1 MTSATP
7 SARAERGRGV
17 SGLRPDARLGD
28 HREVARRGF
37 LPFAAGLIVLAAVLG
52 LGAGALLGESSTRSR
67 DALSPAPTTSTSS
80 TPTPTPTPAEV
91 TATPDATSAAA
102 GSRVY
107 VRGTV
112 TGADPG
118 TAMVLQ
124 RQQDGAWSDFPAHTT
139 VNKDGS
145 YSIWFMTSRKG
156 EGSWRMA
163 VPSTGQTSPPFTVTI
178 S

>member
-1 MTSATP
+1 M
-7 SARAERGRGV
+7 
-17 SGLRPDARLGD
+17 
-28 HREVARRGF
+28 ARRGF
-37 LPFAAGLIVLAAVLG
+37 LPFVAGLILLAAVLG
-52 LGAGALLGESSTRSR
+52 LGAGALLGETSTRTP
-67 DALSPAPTTSTSS
+67 DALPPVPSTSA
-80 TPTPTPTPAEV
+80 TPTPTPTPADV
-91 TATPDATSAAA
+91 TATPEATTAAA

-118 TAMVLQ
+118 TPMVLQ
-124 RQQDGAWSDFPAHTT
+124 RQQDGGWTDFPAHTS

-145 YSIWFMTSRKG
+145 YSIWFMTSRTG

-163 VPSTGQTSPPFTVTI
+163 VPSTGQTSAPFTVTI

>member
-1 MTSATP
+1 
-7 SARAERGRGV
+7 
-17 SGLRPDARLGD
+17 
-28 HREVARRGF
+28 VARRGF
-37 LPFAAGLIVLAAVLG
+37 LPFAAGLVVLAAVLG
-52 LGAGALLGESSTRSR
+52 LGAGALLGESSTRTP
-67 DALSPAPTTSTSS
+67 DALPPAPSTSAS
-80 TPTPTPTPAEV
+80 PTPTPTPAEV
-91 TATPDATSAAA
+91 TATPDATTAAA

-112 TGADPG
+112 TGVAPG

-124 RQQDGAWSDFPAHTT
+124 RQDGGAWSDFPAHTS

-145 YSIWFMTSRKG
+145 YSIWFMTSRTG

-163 VPSTGQTSPPFTVTI
+163 VPSTGQASAPFTVTI